1 MEDNLKHLELIEA
14 YLEGNLSEEEKVDF
28 EVRLLVDK
36 DLEEEFE
43 LYKKIVGGFKDIQT
57 ENIRQK
63 LQAIDDEIDS
73 NSHKPSTKFY
83 WWAGIAAV
91 LLGVLFIHNFY
102 SPSNK
107 FSKDLIPTEEGLPVL
122 MSTNS
127 NLVFDNAMSQFKYG
141 NYNLASKEFS
151 IALKKNPTND
161 TTLYFL
167 SISFLQNGDYKESIK
182 ILNELMK
189 QPNSKYYEKGEF
201 YLALSYWAENRN
213 KEALL
218 LLNKISNDKEH
229 PFFLQSKAIVNKF
242 R

>member
-1 MEDNLKHLELIEA
+1 MENNLKHLELIEA

-36 DLEEEFE
+36 ELEEEFE
-43 LYKKIVGGFKDIQT
+43 LYKKIVGSFKDIQS
-57 ENIRQK
+57 ENIRKQ
-63 LQAIDDEIDS
+63 LQAIDEELDNRN
-73 NSHKPSTKFY
+73 NSSTNKFY

-91 LLGVLFIHNFY
+91 LLGVLFIHNLYF
-102 SPSNK
+102 PSNN
-107 FSKDLIPTEEGLPVL
+107 FNKDFIPAEAGLPVL

-127 NLVFDNAMSQFKYG
+127 NLEFDNAMSQFKYG

-201 YLALSYWAENRN
+201 YLALSYWAEKRN
-213 KEALL
+213 KEALFL
-218 LLNKISNDKEH
+218 FNKIANDKGH
-229 PFFLQSKAIVNKF
+229 PFFSQSNTIATKL

>member
-83 WWAGIAAV
+83 WWAGLAACLIFVQILIILFLFQFV
-91 LLGVLFIHNFY
+91 LSFIN
-102 SPSNK
+102 
-107 FSKDLIPTEEGLPVL
+107 
-122 MSTNS
+122 
-127 NLVFDNAMSQFKYG
+127 
-141 NYNLASKEFS
+141 
-151 IALKKNPTND
+151 
-161 TTLYFL
+161 
-167 SISFLQNGDYKESIK
+167 K
-182 ILNELMK
+182 ILRTLFTLFFCDFCHWFLKFNFIIIL
-189 QPNSKYYEKGEF
+189 
-201 YLALSYWAENRN
+201 LS
-213 KEALL
+213 LL
-218 LLNKISNDKEH
+218 S
-229 PFFLQSKAIVNKF
+229 F
-242 R
+242 